1 MSFFLSLLKQHF
13 FLSDFSPLC
22 NIACVF
28 FSMSLSMMKS
38 AKIIFWPRIVVA
50 FWTFCGGFFVY
61 FGGSQVKLKMF
72 GNKNFSEK
80 HYFLPGCK
88 KVQDD
93 MHKIETLFY
102 TEFLKWIFSWF
113 DIFVNFLLW
122 WKGNQIN

>member
-1 MSFFLSLLKQHF
+1 MSFFCHYLNSTF
-13 FLSDFSPLC
+13 FCLILAHYVISHVF
-22 NIACVF
+22 F

-38 AKIIFWPRIVVA
+38 AKILFWPRIVVA

-61 FGGSQVKLKMF
+61 FGGSQVKLKIF

-113 DIFVNFLLW
+113 DIFLNFLLW